1 MSFWLAP
8 SWDDIRTPENARTL
22 EVEVKAVL
30 QSHVVAESDDIVES
44 GGYHYFP
51 PSSVHMQ
58 WLMKAPKTDSDRAC
72 PHGVQFY
79 DVVIDGVRHERAA
92 WSYEAPLPATQQVA
106 HRFGF
111 WNDVKVG

>member
-8 SWDDIRTPENARTL
+8 SWGDIRTPENARTL

-51 PSSVHMQ
+51 AFVGAH
-58 WLMKAPKTDSDRAC
+58 A
-72 PHGVQFY
+72 
-79 DVVIDGVRHERAA
+79 
-92 WSYEAPLPATQQVA
+92 VA
-106 HRFGF
+106 GE
-111 WNDVKVG
+111 DP